1 MSPRRA
7 ALSLLGLAAAGHLA
21 LHWRGGAPVAP
32 GEVLSAPR
40 GTISPSAQRD
50 SVLGASR
57 PLGADE
63 RVDLDRAS
71 ARELE
76 RLPGIGPGLAARI
89 VADREAH
96 GAFGGLAGFDR
107 VAGVG
112 PALLA
117 RVAPHA
123 SFSGVAAADSGG
135 GPGTDAGVRLR
146 PGETLLN
153 GAPVPL
159 SVPARRR
166 PARAGRPR
174 SDH

>member
-21 LHWRGGAPVAP
+21 LHWRGGAAVAP
-32 GEVLSAPR
+32 GEVLTAPR
-40 GTISPSAQRD
+40 GIVSPAAQRD
-50 SVLGASR
+50 SVLRASR
-57 PLGADE
+57 PLGPDE

-96 GAFGGLAGFDR
+96 GPFGGLAGFDR

-123 SFSGVAAADSGG
+123 AFSGVAAVDRGG
-135 GPGTDAGVRLR
+135 APDAGADVHLR

-153 GAPVPL
+153 GASAPL
-159 SVPARRR
+159 PAPGRRR
-166 PARAGRPR
+166 GARTVQPGSGP
-174 SDH
+174 

>member
-21 LHWRGGAPVAP
+21 LTWRGGPARAP
-32 GEVLSAPR
+32 GEVLAAPR
-40 GTISPSAQRD
+40 GAGSPAAQRD
-50 SVLGASR
+50 SVLRATR
-57 PLGADE
+57 PLGPEE

-89 VADREAH
+89 VADRAAH
-96 GAFGGLAGFDR
+96 GPFGGLGGLDR
-107 VAGVG
+107 VSGVG

-123 SFSGVAAADSGG
+123 SFSGVPAADSAAGSPG
-135 GPGTDAGVRLR
+135 DGLRLGPGEA
-146 PGETLLN
+146 LLV
-153 GAPVPL
+153 GAPAPVP
-159 SVPARRR
+159 SRRKGVR
-166 PARAGRPR
+166 PIP
-174 SDH
+174 

>member
-21 LHWRGGAPVAP
+21 LHWRGSAAVAP

-40 GTISPSAQRD
+40 GVVSPAAQRD
-50 SVLGASR
+50 SVLRAAR

-96 GAFGGLAGFDR
+96 GSFGGLAGFDR
-107 VAGVG
+107 VPGVG
-112 PALLA
+112 PALLG
-117 RVAPHA
+117 RLAPHA
-123 SFSGVAAADSGG
+123 AFSGVAADTARSAAPD
-135 GPGTDAGVRLR
+135 PGVRLR
-146 PGETLLN
+146 PGETLLLEPPTPASTPS
-153 GAPVPL
+153 GRRTGHRPRPVPD
-159 SVPARRR
+159 R
-166 PARAGRPR
+166 
-174 SDH
+174 

>member
-21 LHWRGGAPVAP
+21 LHWRGSAAVAP

-40 GTISPSAQRD
+40 GGVSPTAQRD
-50 SVLGASR
+50 SVLRASR

-63 RVDLDRAS
+63 RVDVDRAS

-96 GAFGGLAGFDR
+96 GSFGGLAGFDR
-107 VAGVG
+107 VPGVG
-112 PALLA
+112 PALLG

-123 SFSGVAAADSGG
+123 AFSGVAADSGRSST
-135 GPGTDAGVRLR
+135 PDTGVRLQ
-146 PGETLLN
+146 PGETLLL
-153 GAPVPL
+153 GPPDPPPV
-159 SVPARRR
+159 SDRRR
-166 PARAGRPR
+166 TGHPR
-174 SDH
+174 RSGPGH

>member
-1 MSPRRA
+1 
-7 ALSLLGLAAAGHLA
+7 
-21 LHWRGGAPVAP
+21 
-32 GEVLSAPR
+32 VL
-40 GTISPSAQRD
+40 Q
-50 SVLGASR
+50 ASH
-57 PLGADE
+57 PLGPDE

-96 GAFGGLAGFDR
+96 GPFGGLAGFDR

-123 SFSGVAAADSGG
+123 AFSGVAVLESGG
-135 GPGTDAGVRLR
+135 AAGADVEPRLR

-153 GAPVPL
+153 GEPAPVP
-159 SVPARRR
+159 SPGRRR
-166 PARAGRPR
+166 VSRAPRPR
-174 SDH
+174 SGP